1 MAERELPWAAER
13 EPREYLVRALRNRDA
28 IREWLRPRREQAAY
42 ALAQLEPGLFERTR
56 WFTAEGAGGRA
67 LVTHSRGGLGDA
79 TFVTG
84 DAEAIAAI
92 LAIQPGPTRTY
103 LTCAPEHVEPSR
115 SAYRLTTTR
124 AMLRMSVT
132 RRDFRP
138 REAVPA
144 TRLLGVDIRR
154 INQLYGEEGTPTYYE
169 AGHIDGGVYCG
180 VVAGGR
186 LLAIAGTHAVSPRE
200 RIAVVGNVFTHPR
213 HRGQGYG
220 TAATSASTQAL
231 LEQCDMV
238 VLTVDPENAPA
249 IASYQRLGYRPCG
262 ESVET
267 MATRRDSSALLA
279 LPRRLLALFRGRE
292 RGGALVSVRL

>member
-1 MAERELPWAAER
+1 MAERGLPWAAEHER
-13 EPREYLVRALRNRDA
+13 REYLVRALRERDA
-28 IREWLRPRREQAAY
+28 IRERLRPERERAAY

-67 LVTHSRGGLGDA
+67 LVTHSCGGLGDA

-92 LAIQPGPTRTY
+92 LAIQPGPARTY
-103 LTCAPEHVEPSR
+103 LSCAPEYLEAARTV
-115 SAYRLTTTR
+115 YRLTTSR

-132 RRDFRP
+132 PRDFRP

-154 INQLYGEEGTPTYYE
+154 INQLYGEEGPPTYYE
-169 AGHIDGGVYCG
+169 ARHIDAGVYCG

-186 LLAIAGTHAVSPRE
+186 LLAIAGTHAVSPQE
-200 RIAVVGNVFTHPR
+200 RVAVVGNVFTHPR

-231 LEQCDMV
+231 LEQCDLV
-238 VLTVDPENAPA
+238 TLTVDPSNAPA
-249 IASYQRLGYRPCG
+249 IASYRRLGYRPCG

-267 MATRRDSSALLA
+267 MATRRDTSALLA
-279 LPRRLLALFRGRE
+279 LPRRLLALYRGRE